1 MHIWIVGGGAVGAY
15 VAGCMHQAGH
25 TVHLCVRSAAQRD
38 HLSQHG
44 LRLTGPRGD
53 GQVPFHTPVRSPAQP
68 QSLAAAQVHLPN
80 DLPTA
85 LEQPVDVVLSAVKL
99 VDATTSAR
107 DWAALLE
114 RAGAVI
120 SLQNGIDGVERLHAG
135 APRVPAQRLWRGLA
149 WVAGQLE
156 NPGRVRYR
164 SALSSLQFGGPG
176 ALADP
181 VLTQWRQQT
190 SHGVH
195 LHRPALQLQL
205 DVVENIAQAQWT
217 KFALLATNASLTCL
231 TRQPAGVVYHDPDL
245 LALARQS
252 IAEVAAVAAAQG
264 VALPATLAQD
274 TVAVLQA
281 FPADLYASM
290 HHDLAAGKPLEL
302 DGICGLI
309 TRLGRQHGVPTP
321 FHEMAWA
328 CLKPWM
334 SGSTLPLSAH
344 VTLPGAPLHAPA
356 PPQTGPG

>member
-1 MHIWIVGGGAVGAY
+1 
-15 VAGCMHQAGH
+15 MHQAGH
-25 TVHLCVRSAAQRD
+25 TVHLCLRSAAQRD
-38 HLSQHG
+38 HLRQHG
-44 LRLTGPRGD
+44 LWLTGPRGD
-53 GQVPFHTPVRSPAQP
+53 WPVQV
-68 QSLAAAQVHLPN
+68 QVHLPS
-80 DLPTA
+80 DLPT
-85 LEQPVDVVLSAVKL
+85 LLKQPVDVVLSAVKL

-107 DWAALLE
+107 DWALLLE
-114 RAGAVI
+114 RAGAVV
-120 SLQNGIDGVERLHAG
+120 SLQNGIDGVDRLQAG
-135 APRVPAQRLWRGLA
+135 APGMPAQRLWRGLA

-156 NPGRVRYR
+156 SPGLVRYR
-164 SALSSLQFGGPG
+164 SALSSLQLGGQG

-190 SHGVH
+190 HHAVH
-195 LHRPALQLQL
+195 QHRPALQLQL
-205 DVVENIAQAQWT
+205 EVVENIALAQWT

-231 TRQPAGVVYHDPDL
+231 TRQPAGVIYHDTDL

-252 IAEVAAVAAAQG
+252 ITEVTAVAAAQG
-264 VALPATLAQD
+264 VALPATLMVD
-274 TVAVLQA
+274 TLAILQA

-321 FHEMAWA
+321 FHDMAWA

-334 SGSTLPLSAH
+334 KGAAPRQASA
-344 VTLPGAPLHAPA
+344 VIPPGAPLPAPA